1 MILNKRYEFA
11 KLVKEKANLPEI
23 AIKDMSILIEAFCD
37 TILEQLYAGNTVSIK
52 GFGKFDIRPH
62 SKTKKRIKFTAMPT
76 VRKMFN
82 D

>member
-11 KLVKEKANLPEI
+11 RLVKEKADLPEI
-23 AIKDMSILIEAFCD
+23 AIKDMSVLIEAFCD
-37 TILEQLYAGNTVSIK
+37 TVLEQLYAGNTVSIK
-52 GFGKFDIRPH
+52 GFGRFEIKKH
-62 SKTKKRIKFTAMPT
+62 NKTRRRIKFTAMPS

>member
-1 MILNKRYEFA
+1 
-11 KLVKEKANLPEI
+11 
-23 AIKDMSILIEAFCD
+23 MSVLIEAFCD

-62 SKTKKRIKFTAMPT
+62 NKTKKRIKFTAMPS

>member
-1 MILNKRYEFA
+1 MIINKKYDFA
-11 KLVKEKANLPEI
+11 KLVKEKADLPKI
-23 AIKDMSILIEAFCD
+23 NVVDTAKLLEAFCD

-52 GFGKFDIRPH
+52 GFGKFDVRPH
-62 SKTKKRIKFTAMPT
+62 NKTKKRIKFTAMPS